1 MKKHP
6 VPLTALAAL
15 IVFVLLLAAP
25 SFAQRENIH
34 ALDEVVVTATKTE
47 RELKDVSTNMVV
59 LTEKDIEQYQPTD
72 TMDLLRHVPGLVLN
86 GMGSSKAS
94 FYAGSRGIQP
104 SSRGML
110 IMMDGVEMNDPS
122 NYIAVSNV
130 PLEAVERIEIVKTPA
145 SVLYGPAAV
154 GGVINII
161 TKKPGKAMQADAS
174 LGYGSFDRKEVSA
187 NLSGLLDNGFSYGLN
202 YQGLD
207 TDGYRANSQRSQHAF
222 TPRIGYFSEAVEFD
236 LFANIVDAEYGFP
249 GGLPLGSYEDDPTAS
264 LQPDREGNSQTVAT
278 GATLD
283 WQVNDSGT
291 LRLKSSYRSNDWETE
306 DYGFFFKGEDYHT
319 WTGEASYQHVFTVS
333 GLENSLLAGTEYRS
347 LHNNLRMYMDDNF
360 GSMLLSHAEIEE
372 QITGF
377 FVQDELAPTDRLM
390 LNIGLRYDQIDTDFI
405 NKRNAAANFDSS
417 HDKWSPRLGFSY
429 TVSPELSL
437 FGNYSQG
444 IRSVNL
450 ARPAFQLKSNIQP
463 ESEESMEAGL
473 RGLFNGVL
481 EYNLAVFQ
489 VTTQDKII
497 QQERYLYEN
506 AGEAESKGIEIG
518 LTRSLPYD
526 LYASCNYTHINAE
539 FTDFKEFSR
548 GSGTLISYDGNA
560 VPLVPENIFGLTL
573 GWKTPQYGHL
583 SASLRYVDEKFIDI
597 ANTLTLDAY
606 TVADIKYVYSM
617 KEVFSAEDTMEFSI
631 AVNNLFDEA
640 YAEYGEG
647 SGGLYVPGAVA
658 FPADGVSVF
667 GGIAY
672 SF

>member
-1 MKKHP
+1 MNKHP
-6 VPLTALAAL
+6 IPLTALA
-15 IVFVLLLAAP
+15 VLLVAP
-25 SFAQRENIH
+25 SFAQEQSGAKEKIH
-34 ALDEVVVTATKTE
+34 ALNEVVVTATKTE
-47 RELKDVSTNMVV
+47 RELKKVSTNMVV
-59 LTEKDIEQYQPTD
+59 LTEKDIEQHQPTD

-122 NYIAVSNV
+122 NYISVSNV

-161 TKKPGKAMQADAS
+161 TKKPVRSVEGGAS
-174 LGYGSFDRKEVSA
+174 LGYGSFDRKEISA
-187 NLSGLLDNGFSYGLN
+187 NLAGLLDNGFTYGLN
-202 YQGLD
+202 YRGLD
-207 TDGYRANSQRSQHAF
+207 TDGFRENSWRSQNAF
-222 TPRIGYFSEAVEFD
+222 TPRIGYFSETVEFD

-249 GGLPLGSYEDDPTAS
+249 GGLPLTSYEDDPTAS
-264 LQPDREGNSQTVAT
+264 LQPDREGNSQTSAT

-283 WQVNDSGT
+283 WRITDNSI
-291 LRLKSSYRSNDWETE
+291 LRIKTSYRNNDWETE
-306 DYGFFFKGEDYHT
+306 DYGFFFKGEDYWT
-319 WTGEASYQHVFTVS
+319 WTGEASYQHSFTA
-333 GLENSLLAGTEYRS
+333 GGIENSLLLGTEYRN
-347 LHNNLRMYMDDNF
+347 LHNNLSMSMDDQH
-360 GSMLLSHAEIEE
+360 GSMLLSQAEIEE

-377 FVQDELAPTDRLM
+377 FLQDELAPTDRLM
-390 LNIGLRYDQIDTDFI
+390 LNIGVRYDQIDTDFA
-405 NKRNAAANFDSS
+405 NKLSADTDFDSS

-429 TVSPELSL
+429 TVSPALSL

-463 ESEESMEAGL
+463 ESEKSMEAGL
-473 RGLFNGVL
+473 RGLLGGTL

-489 VTTQDKII
+489 VTTKDKIV
-497 QQERYLYEN
+497 QKERYLYEN
-506 AGEAESKGIEIG
+506 AGEAESKGVEIS
-518 LTRSLPYD
+518 LTQNFTQG
-526 LYASCNYTHINAE
+526 LYASCDYTHINAE
-539 FTDFKEFSR
+539 FTDFKEFSK
-548 GSGTLISYDGNA
+548 GTGTLISYDGNA

-583 SASLRYVDEKFIDI
+583 SASLRYVDEKFIDMT
-597 ANTLTLDAY
+597 NTLTLDAY
-606 TVADIKYVYSM
+606 TVTDIKYIYTLLD
-617 KEVFSAEDTMEFSI
+617 VFSAEDKMDFSI

-647 SGGLYVPGAVA
+647 SGGLYVPEAVA

-667 GGIAY
+667 AGVKY